1 MMTTSE
7 RNYVLAEDGAVL
19 ASLEGHV
26 LTITLN
32 RPRIKNAMDREGF
45 GSLFDVLREASTDSD
60 VRVVVLTGAGGDFCS
75 GADMSGMPEGHPWT
89 RIRRISTTAEALH
102 SFPKPVIAKVEGVAV
117 GAGWNLA
124 LCCDLVVAA
133 TDAQFSAIFARRGLS
148 IDFGGTWLLP
158 RLAGLQQAKRLAFLA
173 EFIDADEARDLGLV
187 TWVKTPAE
195 IGTFTNELARSIAL
209 MPPIA
214 IAQSKELLNAGVVS
228 SFRQVLD
235 DESRAQ
241 TVNYGSEDA
250 PIARRAF
257 QEKTEP
263 EFTGRWAK

>member
-148 IDFGGTWLLP
+148 IDFGGT
-158 RLAGLQQAKRLAFLA
+158 
-173 EFIDADEARDLGLV
+173 
-187 TWVKTPAE
+187 
-195 IGTFTNELARSIAL
+195 
-209 MPPIA
+209 
-214 IAQSKELLNAGVVS
+214 
-228 SFRQVLD
+228 
-235 DESRAQ
+235 
-241 TVNYGSEDA
+241 
-250 PIARRAF
+250 
-257 QEKTEP
+257 
-263 EFTGRWAK
+263 